1 MSQYRSTITA
11 TAQHYPS
18 KVVTNDDLAKIVDT
32 SDEWI
37 RTRTGIHER
46 RKVSPGTGSSELAA
60 KAIEKLLKHKK
71 MSAEEIDLIICATI
85 TPDKPVPATACIV
98 QAKIGAKNA
107 WGFDLNAA
115 CSGFLYAL
123 TTADQFIRA
132 GSVKKALVIG
142 VDVMSSIINPQDRN
156 TCVIFG
162 DGCGVV
168 LLERE
173 DKASELGILDYIHH
187 VDGNGEEF
195 LQMPA
200 GGSVKPASIETVK
213 NNEHFAQQDGKVV
226 FKQAVT
232 AMPDVS
238 LELLEKNNLKASD
251 INYFVPHQANMRII
265 DMCQKKLKLKDE
277 QVITNIDK
285 YANTTA
291 ATIPTC
297 IAKASEEK
305 IFKKGDLIVL
315 ASFGAGYTWGA
326 SLLRWSY

>member
-11 TAQHYPS
+11 TAQHYPT

-46 RKVSPGTGSSELAA
+46 RKVSPGTGSSDLAT
-60 KAIEKLLKHKK
+60 KAIEKLLKQKK

-85 TPDKPVPATACIV
+85 TPDKPIPATACIV

-142 VDVMSSIINPQDRN
+142 VDVMSAIINPQDRN

-187 VDGNGEEF
+187 VDGHGEQF

-200 GGSVKPASIETVK
+200 GGSVKPASIETVENK
-213 NNEHFAQQDGKVV
+213 EHYAQQDGKVV

-238 LELLEKNNLKASD
+238 LELLEKNNLKPSD
-251 INYFVPHQANMRII
+251 IDYFVPHQANMRII

-285 YANTTA
+285 FANTTA

>member
-11 TAQHYPS
+11 AAQHYPS
-18 KVVTNDDLAKIVDT
+18 KVVTNDDLAKVVET

-46 RKVSPGTGSSELAA
+46 RRAEPGTGSSELAV
-60 KAIEKLLKHKK
+60 KAIEKLLKQKK
-71 MSAEEIDLIICATI
+71 MSPLEIDLIVCATV
-85 TPDKPVPATACIV
+85 TPDKIFPATACII
-98 QAKIGAKNA
+98 QHKIGAKNA
-107 WGFDLNAA
+107 WGFDLSAA

-123 TTADQFIRA
+123 TTADQFVRA
-132 GSVKKALVIG
+132 GSAKKVLVVG
-142 VDVMSSIINPQDRN
+142 VDIMSTIINPYDRN

-173 DKASELGILDYIHH
+173 NKASELGILDYVHH
-187 VDGNGEEF
+187 VDGSGEPF

-200 GGSVKPASIETVK
+200 GGSVKPASLESVS
-213 NNEHFAQQDGKVV
+213 NDLHYAQQDGKVV

-232 AMPDVS
+232 EMPNVAV
-238 LELLEKNNLKASD
+238 ELLEKNNLKASD
-251 INYFVPHQANMRII
+251 INYFISHQANMRII
-265 DMCQKKLKLKDE
+265 EACQKRLQLKDE

-285 YANTTA
+285 YGNTTA

-305 IFKKGDLIVL
+305 IFKKGDLIL
-315 ASFGAGYTWGA
+315 LTAFGAGYTWGA
-326 SLLRWSY
+326 TLLRWSY

>member
-1 MSQYRSTITA
+1 MNQYRSTITA

-18 KVVTNDDLAKIVDT
+18 KVVSNDDLAKVVDT

-46 RKVSPGTGSSELAA
+46 RKAPAGTGSSDLAT
-60 KAIEKLLKHKK
+60 KAIEKLLKQKK
-71 MSAEEIDLIICATI
+71 LNAEDIDLIICATI
-85 TPDKPVPATACIV
+85 TPDKPVPATACII

-142 VDVMSSIINPQDRN
+142 VDVMSTIINPQDRN

-187 VDGNGEEF
+187 VDGKGEQF

-200 GGSVKPASIETVK
+200 GGSVKPASIETVE
-213 NNEHFAQQDGKVV
+213 NNEHYAQQDGKIV

-238 LELLEKNNLKASD
+238 LELLEKNNLKPSD
-251 INYFVPHQANMRII
+251 IDYFVPHQANMRII

-326 SLLRWSY
+326 TLLRWSY